1 MKVRPWSIRPDLRL
15 TAHVVAGRYR
25 LDDLLGRGGAA
36 DVYEGLD
43 LRLRRPVAVK
53 VFRPQDAAQTEERF
67 DHEGRLLARLE
78 HPGLVTVYDSGQEDG
93 QPYLVMQLIKGTTL
107 RRRIAAAPLTPGEAA
122 RTGAALASVLA
133 HIHAAG
139 VVHRDVKP
147 SNILLDETGS
157 PHLTDFGISRLLD
170 TTARTTT
177 GTLVGTAA
185 YMAPEQVLGRGA
197 GPAADVYSLGLVLL
211 EALKGELEYG
221 GAPLEAAVARLHRPP
236 AIPPD
241 LPHGLA
247 GLLEAMTDPDE
258 NSRPDADACSGA
270 LAAVP
275 GAQLMPYLPDG
286 GPPGDDRD
294 PVADTRRS
302 EAVDAR
308 TGGAAVAPVA
318 AAPPRGGNVAPRPVP
333 TASAAPAPSSAFR
346 TGRAL
351 LTAGAALAVLG
362 VTLTGS
368 IDGRPAEGE
377 DAVSRP
383 PRHAVTEPPSADDP
397 RPSPS
402 APVVPA
408 SDAGPGAKRTADSFA
423 GATGRTG
430 ATTGERPGAGA
441 PAGTGAGGDGA
452 RASHRGGQGGPRGN
466 AAGGPAHDGKPGARP
481 KEGKPPEDA
490 GASGQGQGQGQGQG
504 NGRQSSAGGQ
514 RR

>member
-43 LRLRRPVAVK
+43 LRLRRPIAVK
-53 VFRPQDAAQTEERF
+53 VFRPESAVQTEERF

-107 RRRIAAAPLTPGEAA
+107 RRRIATAPLTPGEAG

-133 HIHAAG
+133 HVHAAG

-147 SNILLDETGS
+147 SNILLDGAGA

-170 TTARTTT
+170 TTAHTST

-185 YMAPEQVLGRGA
+185 YMAPEQVLGQGA

-211 EALKGELEYG
+211 ESLKGELEYA
-221 GAPLEAAVARLHRPP
+221 GAPMEAAIARLHRPP
-236 AIPPD
+236 VIPAD
-241 LPHGLA
+241 LPRDLVA
-247 GLLEAMTDPDE
+247 LLEAMTDPDE
-258 NSRPDADACSGA
+258 NSRPDADACSRA

-275 GAQLMPYLPDG
+275 DARPALPLPGAR
-286 GPPGDDRD
+286 PPGDDHD
-294 PVADTRRS
+294 PADDTLHS
-302 EAVDAR
+302 QDTDAR
-308 TGGAAVAPVA
+308 TGGAGAVDA
-318 AAPPRGGNVAPRPVP
+318 AAPGDGRAAPEPAVP
-333 TASAAPAPSSAFR
+333 APAPSFR

-351 LTAGAALAVLG
+351 LTAGAALAVFG

-368 IDGRPAEGE
+368 IDGRPVEGE
-377 DAVSRP
+377 GAVPP
-383 PRHAVTEPPSADDP
+383 PRVAVTDPPSASVDHPD
-397 RPSPS
+397 PSPPS
-402 APVVPA
+402 PAVPA
-408 SDAGPGAKRTADSFA
+408 SDPGPLTSSPTDTSDTAA
-423 GATGRTG
+423 GRTG
-430 ATTGERPGAGA
+430 PTADERPETGTDADAEGA
-441 PAGTGAGGDGA
+441 PATYRD
-452 RASHRGGQGGPRGN
+452 GQGNARGN
-466 AAGGPAHDGKPGARP
+466 AAGGPGRDETDAKPAKVKPP
-481 KEGKPPEDA
+481 KEEKGHKHGGGSP
-490 GASGQGQGQGQGQG
+490 G
-504 NGRQSSAGGQ
+504 GGQ

>member
-53 VFRPQDAAQTEERF
+53 VFRPEDAAQTEERF

-93 QPYLVMQLIKGTTL
+93 RPYLVMQLIKGTTL

-122 RTGAALASVLA
+122 RAGAALASVLA

-157 PHLTDFGISRLLD
+157 PHLTDFGISQLLD

-236 AIPPD
+236 VIPPD

-258 NSRPDADACSGA
+258 SSRPDADACSRA

-275 GAQLMPYLPDG
+275 GAHLAPYLPDV

-302 EAVDAR
+302 KAVDGR
-308 TGGAAVAPVA
+308 TGGAAAAVAA
-318 AAPPRGGNVAPRPVP
+318 AAPPRGGNAAPRPVS
-333 TASAAPAPSSAFR
+333 TASAAPAPTSAFR

-351 LTAGAALAVLG
+351 LAAGAALAVFG

-368 IDGRPAEGE
+368 VDGRPAEGE

-383 PRHAVTEPPSADDP
+383 PRQAVTEPPSASADEP

-402 APVVPA
+402 SPVVPA
-408 SDAGPGAKRTADSFA
+408 SDPGPGPKRSADTSA
-423 GATGRTG
+423 AATGRTD
-430 ATTGERPGAGA
+430 EHPGAGA
-441 PAGTGAGGDGA
+441 PVDAGAGGDGA
-452 RASHRGGQGGPRGN
+452 PASFRGGQGDPRGDS
-466 AAGGPAHDGKPGARP
+466 AGGPARDDKPGAQP
-481 KEGKPPEDA
+481 KEDKPPKDA
-490 GASGQGQGQGQGQG
+490 GTSGQGQGQG